1 MEREKWKKAMN
12 ETDVIESLKQKEE
25 ELDKILNET
34 RGKAAH
40 IKKDALLKAQE
51 IKLSMSKEVDAALEN
66 YKKEEM
72 KKIDKEVLEIKTR
85 AIKKGEDLKLLAEK
99 RLEKTV
105 DMAMHYIIEGN
116 NK

>member
-1 MEREKWKKAMN
+1 MN

-40 IKKDALLKAQE
+40 IKKDALRRAEE
-51 IKLSMSKEVDAALEN
+51 IKLSMSKEVDSALEN
-66 YKKEEM
+66 YKKQEM
-72 KKIDKEVLEIKTR
+72 EKINKEVLEIKAG
-85 AIKKGEDLKLLAEK
+85 AIKKGEGLRLLDEK
-99 RLEKTV
+99 RLEKAV
-105 DMAMHYIIEGN
+105 DVMVHYIIEDN

>member
-1 MEREKWKKAMN
+1 MS

-25 ELDKILNET
+25 ELDNILNET

-51 IKLSMSKEVDAALEN
+51 IRLSMSKEVDAALEN
-66 YKKEEM
+66 YKKEELE
-72 KKIDKEVLEIKTR
+72 KIDKEVLEIKAG
-85 AIKKGEDLKLLAEK
+85 AIKKSEGLRLLAEK
-99 RLEKTV
+99 RLEKAV